1 MLGTIIGDI
10 VGSRF
15 EFDNI
20 YKTDFEL
27 FTSECAFTDDS
38 ICTVA
43 VADAIIRDEEFGKV
57 LHEWCRRYPYPKGG
71 YGGSFARWVY
81 SNSPQPY
88 GSFGNGSA
96 MRVSPCGW
104 LPTRKDALR
113 MEKYLPSVHTTT
125 PRVSRELNVWRT
137 ASTLRETKKTK
148 HNSERWYKSS
158 TATTS
163 T

>member
-1 MLGTIIGDI
+1 MLGAIIGDI

-38 ICTVA
+38 ICTIA
-43 VADAIIRDEEFGKV
+43 VADAIMRNEEIGKV

-71 YGGSFARWVY
+71 YGGSFARWIY
-81 SNSPQPY
+81 SNYPQPY

-104 LPTRKDALR
+104 SLQ
-113 MEKYLPSVHTTT
+113 EKRS
-125 PRVSRELNVWRT
+125 
-137 ASTLRETKKTK
+137 
-148 HNSERWYKSS
+148 
-158 TATTS
+158 
-163 T
+163 